1 MAGVR
6 ARHLERLEL
15 WLDRQ
20 QKSALMQRALAEGV
34 TAQAIVRRAV
44 ARELAET
51 GARSSAEEQGGNDRG

>member
-20 QKSALMQRALAEGV
+20 QKSVLMQRALAEGV
-34 TAQAIVRRAV
+34 TAQAIVRRAL
-44 ARELAET
+44 ARELAQTGET
-51 GARSSAEEQGGNDRG
+51 TPYSEQDGAGNG